1 MANNSPS
8 SSMDEWASNIIQND
22 PMRMYRAKRDATRR
36 SVSSKYSILGFIS
49 SGTYGRVYKAQSL
62 GEDVKIHAIKKFK
75 PDKEGDVITYTGISQ
90 SAIREI
96 ALNREIDHE
105 NIVALKES
113 LTLHCH
119 VGDSDS
125 TPWQQVIQHHA
136 TTLRTPISLSV
147 LKSLIY
153 QLFNGL
159 IYLHSCHILHRDLKP
174 ANILINAQGVVK
186 IGDLGLARL
195 IYQPLQPLFAGD
207 KVVVTIWY
215 RAPELLMGAKHYNK
229 AIDCWAVGCV
239 MAELASL
246 RPIFKGEEAKLDSK
260 KNVPFQRDQL
270 LKIFEVLGTPDE
282 QDWPGVK
289 DMVEYQNM
297 KRLDPYTNRLY
308 EWCTTRVRSQ
318 NGYDL
323 LRQLFAYDP
332 DNRLTAKEALQHKWF
347 HEEPLPTW
355 NAFQSSPQQ
364 IPPHR
369 RITQDEAPS
378 MVPLPAA
385 PFNSQTQSKPGSSAS
400 LSGGGAYVVASGGE
414 RGEMDGK
421 SNGSVDKL
429 RPALE
434 LGTIW
439 LSFRNCAGRGSNALQ
454 RLSGV
459 YITVVQSNRDLVQ
472 ESSLY
477 ITISLPS
484 ALEKL
489 HLYFHYLLIV
499 HGDELGPEHQSDS
512 ALAVHCPH
520 HIRHPVPR
528 HCPRRHP

>member
-1 MANNSPS
+1 MSI
-8 SSMDEWASNIIQND
+8 DEYTSIIQND

-36 SVSSKYSILGFIS
+36 SVSSKYTILGFIS

-62 GEDVKIHAIKKFK
+62 GEDAKIHAIKKFK

-105 NIVALKES
+105 NIVALKEVILEDKS
-113 LTLHCH
+113 IYMVFEFAEHDFL
-119 VGDSDS
+119 
-125 TPWQQVIQHHA
+125 QVIQHHA
-136 TTLRTPISLSV
+136 TTLRTAITLPV

-174 ANILINAQGVVK
+174 ANILINASGVVK

-297 KRLDPYTNRLY
+297 KRLDPYSNRLHD
-308 EWCTTRVRSQ
+308 WCHTRVRSQ

-332 DNRLTAKEALQHKWF
+332 DNRLSAKEALQHKWF
-347 HEEPLPTW
+347 HEDPYPTW
-355 NAFQSSPQQ
+355 KWVPFCVLVLKPTDFYSAFQAAPQQ

-385 PFNSQTQSKPGSSAS
+385 PFNSHTQSKPGSSAS
-400 LSGGGAYVVASGGE
+400 LSGGGPYVVPSGG
-414 RGEMDGK
+414 
-421 SNGSVDKL
+421 NG
-429 RPALE
+429 
-434 LGTIW
+434 GGG
-439 LSFRNCAGRGSNALQ
+439 NGRKKARMG
-454 RLSGV
+454 
-459 YITVVQSNRDLVQ
+459 
-472 ESSLY
+472 
-477 ITISLPS
+477 
-484 ALEKL
+484 
-489 HLYFHYLLIV
+489 
-499 HGDELGPEHQSDS
+499 
-512 ALAVHCPH
+512 
-520 HIRHPVPR
+520 
-528 HCPRRHP
+528 